1 MTKNNFRDAISSS
14 CEGGTSAQGLSG
26 ADTRAVML
34 TATALCLFGAFVGCA
49 LYRLPGL
56 SADPLY
62 DNLIERYFVALFYRC
77 SSARDVLSVLIS
89 CMTHE
94 IVPLLLIFLGGFTIF
109 TGFISGAV
117 LLWRGVVFGFAFSM
131 LEFSSKSGL
140 LTDSIYY
147 LACRFALLSLTAI
160 LCAHAFGFYFPKRK
174 PRLFSSDTLRYIM
187 VFLKITALAAADVCL
202 TIFMIYL
209 FV

>member
-1 MTKNNFRDAISSS
+1 MSEKILREAASSPR
-14 CEGGTSAQGLSG
+14 EGGTRGGGLSG
-26 ADTRAVML
+26 ADTRAVL
-34 TATALCLFGAFVGCA
+34 LAATALCLFGAFIGCA

-77 SSARDVLSVLIS
+77 SSVGDVLSVVVS
-89 CMTHE
+89 CMAHE
-94 IVPLLLIFLGGFTIF
+94 IVPLVLIFLGGFTIF
-109 TGFISGAV
+109 TGFISGV
-117 LLWRGVVFGFAFSM
+117 VMLWRGVVFGFAFSM

-140 LTDSIYY
+140 LTDSICY

-160 LCAHAFGFYFPKRK
+160 LCARAFGFYFPERK
-174 PRLFSSDTLRYIM
+174 PRLFCHETLRYFLI
-187 VFLKITALAAADVCL
+187 FLKIVALAAADVCL